1 MDVLLAST
9 SPRRA
14 ALLRQLGLEI
24 DIAAPDVDESH
35 IAGES
40 PAAYVTRLSRMK
52 WAVAVTGL
60 PAVAADT
67 AVIIGGMILGKPESR
82 EHAACMLGW
91 LAGETH
97 EVVSGV
103 TVGVPGGSAET
114 FSVKTRVTM
123 RSVSP
128 HEIDQYWDTGEPA
141 DKAGAYGIQGLGALF
156 VRRIEG
162 SYTNVVGLPL
172 SETAVALAG
181 CGVDCFALNAKRRGR

>member
-1 MDVLLAST
+1 MAFSPCSRQRVDLALGLPLASVYAQTIWTQVMDVLLAST

-67 AVIIGGMILGKPESR
+67 AVIIGGTILGKPESR
-82 EHAACMLGW
+82 EHAARMLGR

-114 FSVKTRVTM
+114 F
-123 RSVSP
+123 
-128 HEIDQYWDTGEPA
+128 
-141 DKAGAYGIQGLGALF
+141 
-156 VRRIEG
+156 
-162 SYTNVVGLPL
+162 L
-172 SETAVALAG
+172 SLIHI
-181 CGVDCFALNAKRRGR
+181 